1 MSDYAVNLSGLRARR
16 ARLGRKIGTGG
27 EGMLWIVAMA
37 LSVGGGYLYF
47 YDEGPSRLFYIAE
60 ALAVWAIITAFW
72 VRYDLRSPRPVK
84 RVTTFDNRLTPDLLS
99 SLHGELT
106 PKSTWKAAMS
116 TKEGRFITNR
126 LMLPSEEIGNLLSDQ
141 PADMS
146 GVWALCEHLREG
158 RQDPLINAGTLAT
171 ALLLTNESIKGHLAR
186 INLQPKDIEEVH
198 DWLSRLMDYFARP
211 KPYFGGVG
219 RDWAMGF
226 TPNLEHFG
234 QNLSNNIQAGR
245 GHFHFLANLS
255 VVDSLAHNLSQ
266 GASSVALVGP
276 TGVGKTE
283 LVNALAERL
292 LAGKEKGLEH
302 YQVHSLN
309 ASLILSHEQGSKEK
323 LLLTLFGEAIQ
334 AGNIILFL
342 DEAQLFF
349 GDGLGAINMSQ
360 VLLPVLQS
368 RRLKLIAAF
377 TPNDFQRL
385 KMSNEALANSMA
397 VININEPEQADTM
410 KVIEDAALTLEARTG
425 LLITYEAIREGYR
438 LSAQYMSDQAFPGKA
453 INLLDQAV
461 PYAVNKVITE
471 TSVQQAIE
479 KTMGVKPGK
488 AQANE
493 ADILLNL
500 EDRIHER
507 MINQTHAVNAVAAA
521 LRRVRAGVTNPNRPA
536 GSFLFL
542 GPTGVGKTELA
553 RSLANAYFGDSSR
566 MIRLDMSEYQRP
578 EDVARLLENG
588 GDTAQS
594 LIMSIRKQPFS
605 VVLLD
610 EIEKAHP
617 NILNLMLQLLDEG
630 QLTDE
635 SGKAAS
641 FRSAIIITTSNAGA
655 TDIIQKIAAGESME
669 NFERPL
675 IDKLIQS
682 GQFKPELINRF
693 DDVVLFRPLN
703 QQELTQVAKLMIGE
717 VNKNLAHQNITVSL
731 TDEALNKIAAA
742 GYDPQFGARPMR
754 HIIQRTV
761 EDVIATKI
769 LRGEAAPGS
778 SVTLDVTDMKLPG
791 RGENQ
796 TLDQSQQ

>member
-1 MSDYAVNLSGLRARR
+1 MNYEINFHNMRAKKS
-16 ARLGRKIGTGG
+16 RLGRKIGKSG
-27 EGMLWIVAMA
+27 EGMLWLLACG
-37 LSVGGGYLYF
+37 LSIGGGYLY
-47 YDEGPSRLFYIAE
+47 YYNDGPGRLFYLAE
-60 ALAVWAIITAFW
+60 SIAVWAVMIALWIRF
-72 VRYDLRSPRPVK
+72 DLMMPKPNKRSK
-84 RVTTFDNRLTPDLLS
+84 TFDNHLTHELLGI
-99 SLHGELT
+99 LPKRIT
-106 PKSTWKAAMS
+106 PKSSWHAAMS
-116 TKEGRFITNR
+116 TKEGRFISNR
-126 LMLPSEEIGNLLSDQ
+126 LMLPGEEIGNLLSDNVD
-141 PADMS
+141 DMA
-146 GVWALCEHLREG
+146 GVWAHAMALREG
-158 RQDPLINAGTLAT
+158 QDDQLVNAGTLAT
-171 ALLLTNESIKGHLAR
+171 ALLLTNQTIQGYMSRA
-186 INLQPKDIEEVH
+186 NLQDRDIKEVH
-198 DWLSRLMDYFARP
+198 EWLSRLLNYLNRP
-211 KPYFGGVG
+211 KPYFGGIG

-226 TPNLEHFG
+226 TPTLEHYG

-245 GHFHFLANLS
+245 GHFHFLANLG
-255 VVDSLAHNLSQ
+255 VVDSLAHNLNQ
-266 GASSVALVGP
+266 GASSVALVGQ

-283 LVNALAERL
+283 IVNALAERL
-292 LAGKEKGLEH
+292 LAGKVPGLEH

-334 AGNIILFL
+334 AGNTILFL

-349 GDGLGAINMSQ
+349 GDGLGAIDMSQ
-360 VLLPVLQS
+360 VLLPVVQS
-368 RRLKLIAAF
+368 KRLKLIAAF

-385 KMSNEALANSMA
+385 KTSNEALANSMA
-397 VININEPEQADTM
+397 VININEPSAEDTL
-410 KVIEDAALTLEARTG
+410 KVVEDAALTLEARTG
-425 LLITYEAIREGYR
+425 LLITYEAIRESYR
-438 LSAQYMSDQAFPGKA
+438 LSSQYLSDQAFPGKA

-461 PYAVNKVITE
+461 PYATNKVVTE
-471 TSVQQAIE
+471 ESVQQAIE

-488 AQANE
+488 ATGGE
-493 ADILLNL
+493 ADVLLNL
-500 EDRIHER
+500 EDKIHER

-588 GDTAQS
+588 GESAQS

-635 SGKAAS
+635 AGKAAS

-655 TDIIQKIAAGESME
+655 NDIIQRISAGESMTT
-669 NFERPL
+669 FERPL

-682 GQFKPELINRF
+682 GTFKPELINRF

-703 QQELTQVAKLMIGE
+703 QEELTQVAKLMIGE
-717 VNKNLAHQNITVSL
+717 VNKNLAHQNISVTL

-761 EDVIATKI
+761 EDVVATKI

-778 SVTLDVTDMKLPG
+778 SITLDVGDMRLPG
-791 RGENQ
+791 AE
-796 TLDQSQQ
+796 S

>member
-1 MSDYAVNLSGLRARR
+1 MNGYEIHLDSLRAKR
-16 ARLGRKIGTGG
+16 ARLGRKIGQGG
-27 EGMLWIVAMA
+27 IGLLWIVGMSLAI
-37 LSVGGGYLYF
+37 GGGYLYF
-47 YDEGPSRLFYIAE
+47 YDNGPSRLFYLAE
-60 ALAVWAIITAFW
+60 GFAIWSIISALWA
-72 VRYDLRSPRPVK
+72 RYDLLVSKPSKKAP
-84 RVTTFDNRLTPDLLS
+84 TFDNHLTTDLLS
-99 SLHGELT
+99 SLKAPIT
-106 PKSTWKAAMS
+106 PKSAWQAATKA
-116 TKEGRFITNR
+116 KEGRFITNR
-126 LMLPSEEIGNLLSDQ
+126 LMLPVEEIGNMLGDQ
-141 PADMS
+141 EADMG
-146 GVWALCEHLREG
+146 GVWSLCEKLREG
-158 RQDPLINAGTLAT
+158 QTDPLINAGTLAT
-171 ALLLTNESIKGHLAR
+171 ALLLTSESVKANMNR
-186 INLQPKDIEEVH
+186 INLQPEDVEEVH
-198 DWLSRLMDYFARP
+198 GWLNRLLDYFARP

-234 QNLSNNIQAGR
+234 QNLSSNIQAGR
-245 GHFHFLANLS
+245 GHFHFLANLG

-266 GASSVALVGP
+266 GASSVAIVGP

-292 LAGKEKGLEH
+292 LSGQEKGLEH

-323 LLLTLFGEAIQ
+323 LLLTLFSEAIQ

-349 GDGLGAINMSQ
+349 GNGLGAIDLSQ

-385 KMSNEALANSMA
+385 KVANEALANSMA
-397 VININEPEQADTM
+397 VININEPSAEDTR
-410 KVIEDAALTLEARTG
+410 KVVEDAALTLEARTG
-425 LLITYEAIREGYR
+425 LLITYEAIREAYR
-438 LSAQYMSDQAFPGKA
+438 LSAQYLSDQAFPGKA

-461 PYAVNKVITE
+461 PYATNKVLTDD
-471 TSVQQAIE
+471 SVQMAIE

-488 AQANE
+488 ANAQE
-493 ADILLNL
+493 ADVLLNL
-500 EDRIHER
+500 ENKIHER
-507 MINQTHAVNAVAAA
+507 MINQTQAVNAVAAA

-553 RSLANAYFGDSSR
+553 RSLANAYFGDSTR

-578 EDVARLLENG
+578 DDVARLLEDG
-588 GDTAQS
+588 GDSAQS

-630 QLTDE
+630 QLTDA
-635 SGKAAS
+635 GGRAAS
-641 FRSAIIITTSNAGA
+641 FKSAIIITTSNAGSA
-655 TDIIQKIAAGESME
+655 DIIARITAGESMSS
-669 NFERPL
+669 FERPL

-682 GQFKPELINRF
+682 GQFRPELINRF

-703 QQELTQVAKLMIGE
+703 QAELTQVAKLMIGE
-717 VNKNLAHQNITVSL
+717 VNKNLSHQNITVSL

-754 HIIQRTV
+754 HLIQRTV

-769 LRGEAAPGS
+769 LRGEASPGS
-778 SVTLDVTDMKLPG
+778 TIVLDVNDMHLPNKEG
-791 RGENQ
+791 
-796 TLDQSQQ
+796 